1 MSIEL
6 KGIGAF
12 PRLVFDRREIILP
25 VVPLNIWSRCLFRV
39 INEGYDNLNLKY
51 NLIQEEGIRNFKLE
65 LDFIEGQTLDN
76 VTKKQY
82 FF

>member
-25 VVPLNIWSRCLFRV
+25 VVPLNIWSRCIFRV
-39 INEGYDNLNLKY
+39 VNEGYDNLNLKY
-51 NLIQEEGIRNFKLE
+51 NLI
-65 LDFIEGQTLDN
+65 
-76 VTKKQY
+76 
-82 FF
+82 